1 MTLTINISPETLR
14 RLEIS
19 ASIKGKELKNVVE
32 QIVERSA
39 PTLDEAAA
47 PLRDEIKRSGMS
59 ESEIEGF
66 FDDLVSEVRA
76 EKPLLPLSH
85 K

>member
-1 MTLTINISPETLR
+1 MTLTIDISPETLR

-39 PTLDEAAA
+39 PTLDEAAE
-47 PLRDEIKRSGMS
+47 PLREEIKRTGMS
-59 ESEIEGF
+59 EAEIEDF
-66 FDDLVSEVRA
+66 FDDLVCEVRA
-76 EKPLLPLSH
+76 ETPLRSR
-85 K
+85 

>member
-19 ASIKGKELKNVVE
+19 ASIKGKELKSVVE

-39 PTLDEAAA
+39 PTLDESAA
-47 PLRDEIKRSGMS
+47 PLRDEIERRGMS
-59 ESEIEGF
+59 ASEIEDF
-66 FDDLVSEVRA
+66 FDDLVREVRA
-76 EKPLLPLSH
+76 EKSLRSR
-85 K
+85 